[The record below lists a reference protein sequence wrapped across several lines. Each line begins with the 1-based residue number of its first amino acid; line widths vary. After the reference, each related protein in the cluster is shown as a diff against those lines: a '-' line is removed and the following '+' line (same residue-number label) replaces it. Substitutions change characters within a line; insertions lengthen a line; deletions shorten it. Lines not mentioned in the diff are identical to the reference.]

1 MLTFILARLGPA
13 AEARFLGLVT
23 TGETH
28 AKPPVNGQRRRDAHK
43 APIVIPKARP
53 RRPITVYECDSCGE
67 RALGE
72 QRCETC
78 STRYTG
84 SSSTKAVH
92 RQISATRQRAQTCRA
107 WPIWSTEPYNKP
119 GSRPRHAAKRCQGG
133 RWWGCSGVCSR
144 ADMMTLAVGM
154 ANASFQRGAPPS
166 GAGYT

>member
-78 STRYTG
+78 STFMRRIGIGG
-84 SSSTKAVH
+84 SCPA
-92 RQISATRQRAQTCRA
+92 C
-107 WPIWSTEPYNKP
+107 
-119 GSRPRHAAKRCQGG
+119 
-133 RWWGCSGVCSR
+133 
-144 ADMMTLAVGM
+144 D
-154 ANASFQRGAPPS
+154 APV
-166 GAGYT
+166 AIYELVDQEVTT